1 MGAAVGAGVVSG
13 EAHMPILAHTSEGFR
28 LSLTRPLMISGRL
41 FSMMESQIF
50 SSVGSKESR
59 EQSPSTKLMIS
70 SIVVSLVIHSS
81 MSVTMST
88 QMSHRRSLGCST
100 LLAWA
105 EAMIRRE
112 RAIEYMVM
120 RILSGYSRLGAK
132 LCQPPG

>member
-1 MGAAVGAGVVSG
+1 MTRDLFFNYWRRASLTGAAEGAAVVEG
-13 EAHMPILAHTSEGFR
+13 EGHIPILAQTSVGFR

-50 SSVGSKESR
+50 SRVGSKESR
-59 EQSPSTKLMIS
+59 EQSPSTNSMMS
-70 SIVVSLVIHSS
+70 SMVESLVIHSS

-100 LLAWA
+100 LPAWAA

-112 RAIEYMVM
+112 RATEYMM
-120 RILSGYSRLGAK
+120 LM
-132 LCQPPG
+132 